1 MDPLTL
7 ALIIGGGS
15 AAASKLG
22 GASTKD
28 ALAQGILSGGL
39 TFVNPAGAAQN
50 PFAQAFAQES
60 GKTGLRALLL
70 EGAKQGLIQRG
81 ARKVG
86 IDPRL
91 AMTGYNIFSQMPG
104 ADIMKTADSTV
115 PDFEKQFPGKGV
127 TEIIN
132 AQQGKGVIPT
142 DQLGVDIEE
151 QIIKGGGTLEPYLK
165 GAAPQVSRTDGGA
178 MKAITDVF
186 KTGDKYDIDKIAK
199 GATLFGVPAL
209 LYASGAFEPKPQTMY
224 MPTYNVQ
231 YPRLRAARGPMQ
243 RIDPVTGQ
251 QVDVTMQPIPEETRE
266 EGAVP
271 YEFAERTF
279 YPKNYNQGGL
289 ASIQKFSVGGLSKL
303 PSKSTHDENEINNY
317 MRINGYIEDDN
328 GHKNEDTLLAQLADG
343 EFVTRTDGVLG
354 AGIIAGANPKNE
366 KEMREKGAK
375 FFYEQQSRFKR
386 VFDLLNE
393 NRACK
398 LH

>member
-7 ALIIGGGS
+7 ALIIGAGS
-15 AAASKLG
+15 AGAAKLG
-22 GASTKD
+22 GAKTSD
-28 ALAQGILSGGL
+28 ALKQGILSGGL
-39 TFVNPAGAAQN
+39 TFINPAGAAQN

-60 GKTGLRALLL
+60 GKSGLRALLL
-70 EGAKQGLIQRG
+70 EGAKQGLVQRG

-86 IDPRL
+86 IDPTL
-91 AMTGYNIFSQMPG
+91 AMSAYNIFGQMPQIGTDALKNQMVPTGNDVEQIGKAMTGVTPSVTPNVPTVPTGGFDIDQLYTTGKEFDVLKGG
-104 ADIMKTADSTV
+104 AGGGDGGGIMKSV
-115 PDFEKQFPGKGV
+115 
-127 TEIIN
+127 
-132 AQQGKGVIPT
+132 
-142 DQLGVDIEE
+142 
-151 QIIKGGGTLEPYLK
+151 
-165 GAAPQVSRTDGGA
+165 
-178 MKAITDVF
+178 TDVF

-209 LYASGAFEPKPQTMY
+209 LYATGAFEPKPQTMY
-224 MPTYNVQ
+224 MPTYNKN
-231 YPRLRAARGPMQ
+231 YPLLRAARGPGK
-243 RIDPVTGQ
+243 RIDPITGQ
-251 QVDVTMQPIPEETRE
+251 QVDVPMVAIPEETRA
-266 EGAVP
+266 EGDVP

-279 YPKNYNQGGL
+279 YPKEYNQGGL
-289 ASIQKFSVGGLSKL
+289 ASIQKFNQGGLSKL
-303 PSKSTHDENEINNY
+303 PTKSTHDENDINNY

-386 VFDLLNE
+386 IFDLLNE
-393 NRACK
+393 NRARK